1 MKNKKPHHVTIN
13 NSAFGPGSAIV
24 ASICV
29 IGLACSTFVMASA
42 VQGSAAITQSHE
54 VEIGDYIFGT
64 ADEAGEASRAW
75 GVGKVTAFSPDGHA
89 LINTPYQR
97 FEKLN
102 DEEMRSLY
110 QLLKK
115 FDNATGVFLWEVF
128 EGLREGR
135 INPRDIDTL
144 ASEAIVNAK
153 QFEETK
159 ESNDS

>member
-1 MKNKKPHHVTIN
+1 MNKKPHHVTIN
-13 NSAFGPGSAIV
+13 NSALGSGFTVI

-29 IGLACSTFVMASA
+29 IALACSTFVMASA
-42 VQGSAAITQSHE
+42 VQGSATAITQSHE

-64 ADEAGEASRAW
+64 ADKAGEASQAW
-75 GVGKVTAFSPDGHA
+75 GVGKVTAFTPEGHA

-115 FDNATGVFLWEVF
+115 FDNTHGVFLWEVF

-153 QFEETK
+153 QFGETDDK
-159 ESNDS
+159 NDS